1 MAAGHG
7 TVAGGLSVDSQQRPH
22 AGMRTPELTPTN
34 PFPSSHGWRNR
45 ALRAIWGA
53 VWLVL
58 FRPTPKLM
66 HGWRRFLLRL
76 FGARIGRGAVVHAS
90 VRVWAPWNLTMGDH
104 SCLAPFVDCYC
115 VAPITLDPYAAVS
128 QYSFLCAATH
138 DYSSLARP
146 LVVAPI
152 RIDTH
157 AWVCADVFIGPGV
170 RIGEGAVVGARSAI
184 FRNVQPWTVVAGNP
198 ATLIKQRKLTK

>member
-1 MAAGHG
+1 M
-7 TVAGGLSVDSQQRPH
+7 
-22 AGMRTPELTPTN
+22 
-34 PFPSSHGWRNR
+34 
-45 ALRAIWGA
+45 RAIWGT
-53 VWLVL
+53 VWLLL
-58 FRPTPKLM
+58 FRPTPKVL

-76 FGARIGRGAVVHAS
+76 FGARIGRGAVVHPS

-104 SCLAPFVDCYC
+104 SCLAPFVDCYS
-115 VAPITLDPYAAVS
+115 VAPITLGQYAAVS

-152 RIDTH
+152 TIDMH

-170 RIGEGAVVGARSAI
+170 RIEEGAVVGARSSV
-184 FRNVQPWTVVAGNP
+184 FRNVQSWTVVAGNP
-198 ATLIKQRKLTK
+198 AHPIRERKLTK